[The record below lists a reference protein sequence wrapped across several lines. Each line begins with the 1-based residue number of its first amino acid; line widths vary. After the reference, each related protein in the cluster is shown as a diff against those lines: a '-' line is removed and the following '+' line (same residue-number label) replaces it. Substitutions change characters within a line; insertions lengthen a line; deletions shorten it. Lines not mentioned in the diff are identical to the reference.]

1 VSDPQISGYTFAHFR
16 LDLATHQ
23 LLRDGQEVPLGVKAF
38 DTLVALIRHHPRVV
52 TKDELIKWVWP
63 DSFVSEDSLTHTIS
77 ALRRALGDDP
87 SQPRFITTV
96 ARRGY
101 RFLAP
106 VTPFAPAEQPAP
118 EPAPAPVAPAT
129 HVSTTAPEDLG
140 TPAHP
145 RTFAP
150 SHPRTFAR
158 SHRVIWAIAGALV
171 ALVAVLLV
179 QQWQRPDGDAAAER
193 ALRFTQDLPP
203 GTTLFSGG
211 VLSPDGEKIALVAR
225 DDRSGRTQIWV
236 RSLDSAEARPL
247 EGTDNATRP
256 FWSPDSRFLGYFA
269 AMRVMRVGLTGDA
282 PQALTPTL
290 SARPLGGTWGS
301 RGVIVYA
308 DFGSLFSVPDAGG
321 TATRLLAP
329 EAAAQEVGLRL
340 PHFLPDGAH
349 FIYGVQS
356 ADPDQAG
363 IYVASLNDQER
374 TRILDGS
381 STAAT
386 YSSDGYLLFVRDRVL
401 LAQRFDEHARQL
413 TGEAT
418 PIAGNVSPGAVIS
431 AVGGGLLAFGGGTT
445 AEGLVW
451 FDRTGTPVGK
461 LKETTPLNNAEF
473 SPDQRQLVGASAD
486 PSQGGLWLVDLDRGA
501 ATGLM
506 SDGTAPVW
514 APDGDRIAFTATRK
528 TAMPAIYS
536 RFTSGKNEDEV
547 LLANEQNAK
556 ILQDWSP
563 DGNYLVYVSGGRGT
577 RNDLWLL
584 PLAGDRTPV
593 PYLEA
598 PSNQIQAAIS
608 PNGRWITYV
617 SDESGMWEVF
627 IQAFPVAGSKRRI
640 SVGGGAQPQWRGDG
654 RELYYLSLDN
664 TLMAVDITLNGSVQV
679 GRLRPLFK
687 APVLGSLT
695 DYRNLYTV
703 TRDGA
708 RFLFK
713 AIAADTYQEPISIL
727 VNWNQE
733 PGTRN

>member
-1 VSDPQISGYTFAHFR
+1 MADPQISGYTFANFR

-38 DTLVALIRHHPRVV
+38 DTLVALITHHPRVV
-52 TKDELIKWVWP
+52 TKDELIKWVWL

-87 SQPRFITTV
+87 AQPRFITTV
-96 ARRGY
+96 TRRGY

-106 VTPFAPAEQPAP
+106 VTPFAPAGQHAP
-118 EPAPAPVAPAT
+118 EPARTLTDPGTAPANL
-129 HVSTTAPEDLG
+129 S
-140 TPAHP
+140 TPAHQS
-145 RTFAP
+145 TVAP
-150 SHPRTFAR
+150 V
-158 SHRVIWAIAGALV
+158 HRLAWAIAGAAIAV
-171 ALVAVLLV
+171 VAVLVL
-179 QQWQRPDGDAAAER
+179 QQWRQPPGDASGGR
-193 ALRFTQDLPP
+193 ALRFTQDLTL

-211 VLSPDGEKIALVAR
+211 VLSPDDRRLAFVAR

-236 RSLDSAEARPL
+236 RSLDATDARPI

-256 FWSPDSRFLGYFA
+256 FWSPDSEFLGYFA

-329 EAAAQEVGLRL
+329 DAAAQQVGLRL
-340 PHFLPDGAH
+340 PHFLPDGTH
-349 FIYGVQS
+349 FMYGVQS
-356 ADPDQAG
+356 VDPDQAG
-363 IYVASLNDQER
+363 TYVASLTDQER

-401 LAQRFDEHARQL
+401 LAQRFDGRTRQV

-431 AVGGGLLAFGGGTT
+431 AAGGLLAFGGGMT
-445 AEGLVW
+445 AEGLIW
-451 FDRTGTPVGK
+451 FDRTGKSVGK

-486 PSQGGLWLVDLDRGA
+486 PTQGGLWLVDLDRGA

-514 APDGDRIAFTATRK
+514 APDGNRIAFTATRK
-528 TAMPAIYS
+528 TTAPAIYS
-536 RFTSGKNEDEV
+536 RSTSGKNEDEV
-547 LLANEQNAK
+547 LLANEQSAK

-598 PSNQIQAAIS
+598 PSNQIQAQIS
-608 PNGRWITYV
+608 PNGRWIIYA
-617 SDESGMWEVF
+617 SDESGTWEVY
-627 IQAFPVAGSKRRI
+627 IQAFPVPGSKRRI

-654 RELYYLSLDN
+654 REIYYLSLDN
-664 TLMAVDITLNGSVQV
+664 TLMAVNINLTGSVEV
-679 GRLRPLFK
+679 GQIRPLFK

-695 DYRNLYTV
+695 DYRNLYAV
-703 TRDGA
+703 ARDGGK
-708 RFLFK
+708 FLFK
-713 AIAADTYQEPISIL
+713 AIAEDTYQEPISIL
-727 VNWNQE
+727 VNWN
-733 PGTRN
+733 